1 MVLGGKPV
9 SGTVVDSFGFAF
21 RGLASAWRHER
32 NFRIQCV
39 YLAFVLGLLAWLRP
53 DPASTLVVILAMTTL
68 LAAELMNS
76 ALERAV
82 DLSVSEF
89 HPLAALA
96 KDLAASSVLLIA
108 MTTAVINLWVVGNMV
123 LAQGSKVAF
132 AAFLLGMNAV
142 RFRGRAR

>member
-1 MVLGGKPV
+1 MVLGGKQV
-9 SGTVVDSFGFAF
+9 SGTLIDSFGFAF
-21 RGLASAWRHER
+21 RGLADAWRHER

-39 YLAFVLGLLAWLRP
+39 YLAGVLALLAWLRP
-53 DPASTLVVILAMTTL
+53 DPPSALVVVLAMATL

-89 HPLAALA
+89 HPLARTA

-108 MTTAVINLWVVGNMV
+108 MTTAVINLWVVGSLV
-123 LAQGSKVAF
+123 LAQGSKLAF
-132 AAFLLGMNAV
+132 AAFLLGANV
-142 RFRGRAR
+142 LRFRRRPA